1 MMSTALRRLEA
12 AVAALLTLAA
22 IWLHFVAARSL
33 GGLWRDESNTVAV
46 STMPTLRDV
55 VSNLQYDSFPILWL
69 LVIRYFSLL
78 AGPLNDPAFRVLG
91 FAVGVGVIGML
102 WFNART
108 FGHFFPFFSVLL
120 LGLSPTVILWGD
132 SMRAYGMGILLILLT
147 AALLWRFIEQPT
159 TPRLLA
165 VGAAALASVH
175 TLFYNSVLLLAIC
188 VGALAVCAIDRAW
201 KTARLVILVGA
212 VSAVSMLAYVPVIRA
227 AGTWNVL
234 VRMPNYTL
242 EWFLEKLEEA
252 VVPAGSWLMDVWF
265 VLVLLALI
273 GGLFAAL
280 RPAARRAKSSGEK
293 AASTRQRGESK
304 RSRRQREVPPA
315 KHPVEPTFSPRQQRV
330 ATFAV
335 TTLVIAVPGIFLF
348 LDRLSYPTQ
357 PWYYLSLLAIVALC
371 IDAIFGVIAIHRWSR
386 IARLTVVVVV
396 AGASLSTALPAVHV
410 RLTNVDLV
418 VEQLQRESVKGD
430 VIVVT
435 PWYHGVTF
443 ARYYRG
449 NAEWTTLP
457 HQVGIPRFHRYD
469 LFQQAMMSPDQ
480 EEPIRPV
487 IEKANAAL
495 RSGHK
500 VFVVGW
506 FGFPPPDHTF
516 APLSPAP
523 LPDGSWPS
531 DYYANEWSLRFARA
545 LQRQATEITPSP
557 VLSPTRVNP
566 FEDVSLIVAS
576 GWRP

>member
-1 MMSTALRRLEA
+1 M

-22 IWLHFVAARSL
+22 VWLHFVAARSI

-55 VSNLQYDSFPILWL
+55 VSNLQYDSFPVLWL

-91 FAVGVGVIGML
+91 FAVGIGVIGML
-102 WFNART
+102 WLNART

-147 AALLWRFIEQPT
+147 TALLWRFIEQPT
-159 TPRLLA
+159 TARLFA

-175 TLFYNSVLLLAIC
+175 TLFYNSVVLLAISA
-188 VGALAVCAIDRAW
+188 GALVVCAVDRAW

-212 VSAVSMLAYVPVIRA
+212 VCAVSMLAYFPVIRA

-234 VRMPNYTL
+234 VRMPDYTFG
-242 EWFLEKLEEA
+242 WFLVKLEEA
-252 VVPAGSWLMDVWF
+252 VVPAGSWVMDLWF

-280 RPAARRAKSSGEK
+280 RPAARRAKSSSRK
-293 AASTRQRGESK
+293 SAVTARQRG
-304 RSRRQREVPPA
+304 RSRKDRRQQEVSPLEQPA
-315 KHPVEPTFSPRQQRV
+315 EPMFSSRQQRV
-330 ATFAV
+330 AIFAV
-335 TTLVIAVPGIFLF
+335 MTLIIALPGIFLF

-357 PWYYLSLLAIVALC
+357 AWYYLSLLAIVALS
-371 IDAIFGVIAIHRWSR
+371 IDAIFGAIVTHRWSR
-386 IARLTVVVVV
+386 IARLVIVIVV
-396 AGASLSTALPAVHV
+396 AGASFSTASRAMRV
-410 RLTNVDLV
+410 RLTNIDLV
-418 VEQLQRESVKGD
+418 VEELQRSSVNGD

-457 HQVGIPRFHRYD
+457 HHVGVPRFHRYD

-480 EEPIRPV
+480 EQPIRPV

-500 VFVVGW
+500 VFIVGW
-506 FGFPPPDHTF
+506 FGFPPPNHTF

-531 DYYANEWSLRFARA
+531 DYYANEWSLRFARS
-545 LQRQATEITPSP
+545 LQTHATEITPSP
-557 VLSPTRVNP
+557 VQSPTRVNP